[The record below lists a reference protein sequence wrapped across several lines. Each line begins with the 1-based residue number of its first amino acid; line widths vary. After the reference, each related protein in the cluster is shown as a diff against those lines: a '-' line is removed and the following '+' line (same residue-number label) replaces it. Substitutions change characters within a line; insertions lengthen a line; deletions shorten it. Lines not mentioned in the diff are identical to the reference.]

1 MPTLVEQSR
10 GGGLMADEPENPA
23 LVMLLKLE
31 SRLDGLSEE
40 LTAVKG
46 RLAYVEGRLAS
57 VEARLAKL
65 EAQRDALL
73 ASDVR
78 MPHAVEHMSLE
89 IAGIAPSLMPGE
101 DQDELAELICR
112 IMARRT
118 PVHVLSDDERIA
130 LEEAWRCGLVSPEE
144 LAAFW
149 KRRGI
154 G

>member
-1 MPTLVEQSR
+1 VQQSKGR
-10 GGGLMADEPENPA
+10 GLMADEPENPA
-23 LVMLLKLE
+23 LAMLLKLE

-46 RLAYVEGRLAS
+46 RLAYVEGRLAG
-57 VEARLAKL
+57 VEARLAEL
-65 EAQRDALL
+65 EARRDALL

-78 MPHAVEHMSLE
+78 TSHAAHMSLE
-89 IAGIAPSLMPGE
+89 IAGVAPSLTPGE

-118 PVHVLSDDERIA
+118 PIHVLSDDERIA
-130 LEEAWRCGLVSPEE
+130 LEEAWQCGLVSPEE
-144 LAAFW
+144 LTAFW

>member
-1 MPTLVEQSR
+1 
-10 GGGLMADEPENPA
+10 MADEPENPKLA
-23 LVMLLKLE
+23 MLLKLE

-73 ASDVR
+73 AS
-78 MPHAVEHMSLE
+78 PHAAAHMSLE
-89 IAGIAPSLMPGE
+89 IAGVAPSLMPGE
-101 DQDELAELICR
+101 DHDELAELICR
-112 IMARRT
+112 IMARRK

-130 LEEAWRCGLVSPEE
+130 LEEAWQCGLVSPEE

-149 KRRGI
+149 KRRGTE
-154 G
+154 

>member
-1 MPTLVEQSR
+1 
-10 GGGLMADEPENPA
+10 MADEPENPA
-23 LVMLLKLE
+23 LEMLLKLE
-31 SRLDGLSEE
+31 ARLDGLSEE

-57 VEARLAKL
+57 VESRLAKL
-65 EAQRDALL
+65 EAQHGALL
-73 ASDVR
+73 ATDAR
-78 MPHAVEHMSLE
+78 MPHAVAHMSLE
-89 IAGIAPSLMPGE
+89 IAGVAPSLMPGE

-118 PVHVLSDDERIA
+118 PVHVLSDDERVA
-130 LEEAWRCGLVSPEE
+130 LEEAWQCGLVSAEE

>member
-1 MPTLVEQSR
+1 
-10 GGGLMADEPENPA
+10 MADEPENPA
-23 LVMLLKLE
+23 LAMLLKLE

-46 RLAYVEGRLAS
+46 QLAYVEGRLAG
-57 VEARLAKL
+57 VEARLAEL
-65 EAQRDALL
+65 ESRRDALL
-73 ASDVR
+73 ASVVR
-78 MPHAVEHMSLE
+78 TSHAVAHMSLE
-89 IAGIAPSLMPGE
+89 IAGVAPSLTPGE

-118 PVHVLSDDERIA
+118 PVHVLSDDERVA
-130 LEEAWRCGLVSPEE
+130 LEEAWQCGLVSSEE
-144 LAAFW
+144 LTAFW

>member
-1 MPTLVEQSR
+1 
-10 GGGLMADEPENPA
+10 MANGPENPA
-23 LVMLLKLE
+23 LVMLLRLE

-46 RLAYVEGRLAS
+46 RLAYVEGRLAT

-73 ASDVR
+73 ASDI
-78 MPHAVEHMSLE
+78 PHAVADMSLE
-89 IAGIAPSLMPGE
+89 IAGVAPSLLPEE
-101 DQDELAELICR
+101 DQEEIAELLRR
-112 IMARRT
+112 IKARRT
-118 PVHVLSDDERIA
+118 PVHVLSDDERTA

-149 KRRGI
+149 KRRGV

>member
-1 MPTLVEQSR
+1 
-10 GGGLMADEPENPA
+10 MADEPENPA
-23 LVMLLKLE
+23 LAMLLKLE

-40 LTAVKG
+40 LAAVKG

-73 ASDVR
+73 ASGLR
-78 MPHAVEHMSLE
+78 IPHAVDLVSLE
-89 IAGIAPSLMPGE
+89 IAGVSPSLMPGE

-118 PVHVLSDDERIA
+118 PVRGLSDDERVA
-130 LEEAWRCGLVSPEE
+130 LEEAWQCGLVSPEE